1 MGPLLG
7 TRHFDIC
14 GPLPGPGVTVLEA
27 SAGTGKTFTIAGLV
41 ARTVAEGLAP
51 LSRVLVVTFTRMATG
66 TLRDRVRARLVSAE
80 AGLGRMLDV
89 GEALPPG
96 DGVLARLGSDGPGR
110 GGARGPR
117 LARALADFDSATI
130 TTTHGFCHMM
140 LNALGVWGDVAPGA
154 ALLEDPEDMVEE
166 VVDDLLARH
175 ALVHGT
181 IPLPRREALRAGLEV
196 VRNPGVPLGPPA
208 DRGDV
213 TASGWRRRLAQG
225 VRSEVGR
232 RLVDANLLTYD
243 DLLVR
248 LADALQNPR
257 RGAAACARL
266 RRRYAVVLVDEFQD
280 TDPVQWQVVKE
291 AFGASPPVDD
301 GSPRTGGTRLVLVG
315 DPKQA
320 VYAFRGADVH
330 SYLDAV
336 RAAGPRRHFTL
347 ELNWRSDAALLEAY
361 DAFFGP
367 LHLGHPQIIYRRVRA
382 TPPHSRPGLSGAPSS
397 AALRLRLVPSDD
409 RGLVRTGERLVQ
421 KDSAVRWVADDL
433 AGDVASLLAPGAE
446 LVVWKADND
455 VESTRPLSPSDIG
468 VLVRTN
474 RQAVVVQAAL
484 RRAGVPVV
492 VAGAQSVFSTPAARD
507 WLRLLEALEQPASRS
522 RAAAAALTPF
532 VGLSADQLAVADEG
546 TWEAVHSRLYLW
558 AAVAR
563 SDGVAGLFGHIS
575 AGESLPARLLA
586 ETEGERRLTDLA
598 HVAELLHA
606 EAMSSQLGL
615 AALRTWLACRG
626 EEPGT
631 EATEADQRSRR
642 LDSAEDAVHILT
654 VHRAKGMEFP
664 IVYCPYLWDNAPSD
678 RPGAPVM
685 FHDAQDGGRRKLDVG
700 EKGDATYQR
709 HLRAGQEER
718 RGEDLRHLYVALTRA
733 KHQTVVWWAAVKG
746 CQHSALGRLLLAK
759 DANGDVAGEG
769 RRAAP
774 ADREVWDRFQGISA
788 AVPGL
793 VSVERATGATARGW
807 AGPGQFGRTAELSAA
822 PFDRRLDLL
831 WRRSSYTSITAPAH
845 EASSSPGRLVSSE
858 PEEPGTVDEPGERG
872 PGPLAGAPVAET
884 DRAELS
890 LRAVPCPLAA
900 VPGGAD
906 IGTFVHGVLEAV
918 DFAAPD
924 LRAELAGVV
933 GARADAYPGSPGG
946 TERLVEGLEAALL
959 TPMGDLTGG
968 VSLARIAR
976 RDRLDELGFELP
988 LVGGDE
994 PVGEVTTAEMAA
1006 VFAKHLGT
1014 GGPLSGYA
1022 ASLAGPALST
1032 RLRGYLIGSLDL
1044 VFRLGGKGR
1053 EERYFVVDYKT
1064 NWLGPPGEE
1073 LCAWHY
1079 RRPALEEEMCIS
1091 HYVLQAAFYLVAL
1104 HRYLRWRLPA
1114 YDPSVHL
1121 GGAVYLFLRGMTGP
1135 VPAVYQGQPC
1145 GVFAWRPPV
1154 QLVTELSDLFS
1165 GPGRP

>member
-1 MGPLLG
+1 MGPPAS

-14 GPLPGPGVTVLEA
+14 GSLPSPGVTVLEA
-27 SAGTGKTFTIAGLV
+27 SAGTGKTFTIASLV

-51 LSRVLVVTFTRMATG
+51 LSQILVVTFTRMATG

-80 AGLGRMLDV
+80 AGLGRMLDA
-89 GEALPPG
+89 GEELPPG
-96 DGVLARLGSDGPGR
+96 DNVLARLGGDGPGPAAER
-110 GGARGPR
+110 RAR
-117 LARALADFDSATI
+117 LARALANFDSATI

-154 ALLEDPEDMVEE
+154 ALLEDPQDMVEE

-181 IPLPRREALRAGLEV
+181 IPLSRREALQAGLEV

-225 VRSEVGR
+225 VRGEVRR
-232 RLVDANLLTYD
+232 RLLDANLLTYD

-248 LADALQNPR
+248 LADALQNPQ

-280 TDPVQWQVVKE
+280 TDPVQWQVVKQ
-291 AFGASPPVDD
+291 AFGAGPPVGD
-301 GSPRTGGTRLVLVG
+301 GSPLSGGTRLVLVG

-347 ELNWRSDAALLEAY
+347 ELNWRSDAALLAAY

-367 LHLGHPQIIYRRVRA
+367 LHLGHPEIIYRRVRA
-382 TPPHSRPGLSGAPSS
+382 TPPHTRPGLSGAPSS
-397 AALRLRLVPSDD
+397 AALRVRVVPGDD

-421 KDSAVRWVADDL
+421 KDSAVRWIADDL
-433 AGDVASLLAPGAE
+433 AGDVVSLLASGAE
-446 LVVWKADND
+446 LVGWTADD
-455 VESTRPLSPSDIG
+455 EVESRRGLSPSDIG

-532 VGLSADQLAVADEG
+532 VGLSADQLAVADEV

-575 AGESLPARLLA
+575 ASESLPARLLA
-586 ETEGERRLTDLA
+586 DMEGERRLTDLA

-606 EAMSSQLGL
+606 EATSSQLGL
-615 AALRTWLACRG
+615 AALRTWLAYRG

-631 EATEADQRSRR
+631 EATEADRRSRR

-664 IVYCPYLWDNAPSD
+664 IVYCPYLWDNAPND

-700 EKGDATYQR
+700 ERGDATYQR
-709 HLRAGQEER
+709 HLSAGQEER

-733 KHQTVVWWAAVKG
+733 KHQAVVWWA
-746 CQHSALGRLLLAK
+746 L
-759 DANGDVAGEG
+759 
-769 RRAAP
+769 
-774 ADREVWDRFQGISA
+774 
-788 AVPGL
+788 
-793 VSVERATGATARGW
+793 
-807 AGPGQFGRTAELSAA
+807 
-822 PFDRRLDLL
+822 
-831 WRRSSYTSITAPAH
+831 
-845 EASSSPGRLVSSE
+845 
-858 PEEPGTVDEPGERG
+858 
-872 PGPLAGAPVAET
+872 
-884 DRAELS
+884 
-890 LRAVPCPLAA
+890 
-900 VPGGAD
+900 
-906 IGTFVHGVLEAV
+906 
-918 DFAAPD
+918 
-924 LRAELAGVV
+924 
-933 GARADAYPGSPGG
+933 
-946 TERLVEGLEAALL
+946 
-959 TPMGDLTGG
+959 
-968 VSLARIAR
+968 
-976 RDRLDELGFELP
+976 
-988 LVGGDE
+988 
-994 PVGEVTTAEMAA
+994 
-1006 VFAKHLGT
+1006 
-1014 GGPLSGYA
+1014 
-1022 ASLAGPALST
+1022 
-1032 RLRGYLIGSLDL
+1032 
-1044 VFRLGGKGR
+1044 
-1053 EERYFVVDYKT
+1053 
-1064 NWLGPPGEE
+1064 
-1073 LCAWHY
+1073 
-1079 RRPALEEEMCIS
+1079 
-1091 HYVLQAAFYLVAL
+1091 
-1104 HRYLRWRLPA
+1104 
-1114 YDPSVHL
+1114 
-1121 GGAVYLFLRGMTGP
+1121 
-1135 VPAVYQGQPC
+1135 
-1145 GVFAWRPPV
+1145 
-1154 QLVTELSDLFS
+1154 
-1165 GPGRP
+1165 